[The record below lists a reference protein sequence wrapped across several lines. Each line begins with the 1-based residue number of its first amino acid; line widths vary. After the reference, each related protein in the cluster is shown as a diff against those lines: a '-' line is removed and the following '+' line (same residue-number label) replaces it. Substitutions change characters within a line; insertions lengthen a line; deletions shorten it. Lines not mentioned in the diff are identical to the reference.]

1 MVFGFSIAV
10 TAVPSV
16 YQCAE
21 THRIA
26 LGCGMDSPSFRHVSV
41 YLLRSS
47 VFIGLPCPKNTT
59 GILGWAF
66 AIRALCQ
73 VEQQQFGAFALFKR
87 DFGRIGSFQRVARLE
102 RLVVRGE

>member
-1 MVFGFSIAV
+1 
-10 TAVPSV
+10 
-16 YQCAE
+16 
-21 THRIA
+21 
-26 LGCGMDSPSFRHVSV
+26 MDSLSFRHVSV

-66 AIRALCQ
+66 AIRGALCQ
-73 VEQQQFGAFALFKR
+73 VEQQQFGTFALFKR

-102 RLVVRGE
+102 RLVVRGELSARHVQIGAAAGLKLVGR